1 MVMMGSLSQFC
12 LVTEDQKTDLLYEL
26 IFSSTFPVLVQH
38 NTLSIPNDL
47 NLAFRTSLYLYT
59 VAIDFCNRLV
69 YRKFRQP
76 LKRGSYP
83 SSCFHLPH
91 SSLFPILPT
100 CRGQVIIKLYQK
112 ISPNTVLQL
121 SAVFW
126 LGSQH
131 PPLPL

>member
-59 VAIDFCNRLV
+59 VAIDFFTAFTLCLS
-69 YRKFRQP
+69 
-76 LKRGSYP
+76 RGP
-83 SSCFHLPH
+83 VGFTAFLPGRVN
-91 SSLFPILPT
+91 
-100 CRGQVIIKLYQK
+100 C
-112 ISPNTVLQL
+112 
-121 SAVFW
+121 
-126 LGSQH
+126 
-131 PPLPL
+131 